1 MSAAVFYL
9 FLGFTA
15 FSTLLQLLLSLRQ
28 SRAVLLHRGRVPRD
42 FKGVVSLEEHQKAA
56 DYALAKQRFSR
67 WHILYETLLLL
78 MFTLGGGLNLLA
90 ETANRLATKA
100 CYWWCCFRWLAAC
113 CPCPSR
119 STAASG
125 WKPHSASTT

>member
-1 MSAAVFYL
+1 MSAIVFYL

-42 FKGVVSLEEHQKAA
+42 FKDVVSLEEHQKAA

-78 MFTLGGGLNLLA
+78 MFTLGGGLNLLS
-90 ETANRLATKA
+90 ETANRLATSPLNQGG
-100 CYWWCCFRWLAAC
+100 Y
-113 CPCPSR
+113 
-119 STAASG
+119 
-125 WKPHSASTT
+125 